1 MTLSRL
7 GPRQRLDEVFSG
19 SPFVKHVLTLLSG
32 TVIAQILVL
41 AIELIL
47 ARIYTPDQAGR
58 FALYMSVTSVVI
70 VMASGRY
77 EMTIM
82 LPKDEVKAR
91 VLQHLASRLTLIVAC
106 VASGVAVIFHRQIA
120 AHYGGD
126 EELAYIFAGMG
137 ATVFLVSNLAIV
149 QYWLNRHSDYAA
161 IAKNRVVQSVG
172 SALGKVFFG
181 AIGMASAVGLYLGQ
195 TLGQLVAWVLLRR
208 KTPELREPL
217 PADAPTMGQ
226 MARRYRKMPLLNG
239 PNALI
244 DAIRLNGIN
253 ILIAA
258 VAVGQLGQFDK
269 AWTLLQAP
277 IALINGAIA
286 QVFFH
291 KLATVERGHMTA
303 LVRFVLARAALAG
316 LAVFVPLYFLSPWL
330 FPFLLGQQWAESGL
344 YAQAIVPWLFM
355 TLLTSPISQIFV
367 VTETQQWLLGFSI
380 LYCVAPLALLY
391 YSPWALLPSIT
402 ALGLLM
408 AVLLCGMLLLAL
420 ASARQY
426 DRCNQ
431 DEGKTR

>member
-1 MTLSRL
+1 MKSIVVVSKVRTRL
-7 GPRQRLDEVFSG
+7 TQVLET
-19 SPFVKHVLTLLSG
+19 SPFLKHILTLLSG

-41 AIELIL
+41 TIELVL
-47 ARIYTPDQAGR
+47 ARIYTPEQAGR

-77 EMTIM
+77 DMTIM

-91 VLQHLASRLTLIVAC
+91 VLQRLASRLALIVSL
-106 VASGVAVIFHRQIA
+106 VASVLALVFHRQIS

-126 EELAYIFAGMG
+126 EELAYLFAGMG
-137 ATVFLVSNLAIV
+137 GTVFLVCQLAIV
-149 QYWLNRHSDYAA
+149 QYWLNRHSDYGA
-161 IAKNRVVQSVG
+161 IAQNRVIQSVG

-181 AIGMASAVGLYLGQ
+181 VLGLATAVGLYLGQ
-195 TLGQLVAWVLLRR
+195 TLGQLVAWLLLRR

-217 PADAPTMGQ
+217 PEDAPTMGQ
-226 MARRYRKMPLLNG
+226 MALRYKKMPLLNG

-277 IALINGAIA
+277 IALINGAVA

-303 LVRFVLARAALAG
+303 LVRYVLIRATGAG
-316 LAVFVPLYFLSPWL
+316 LALFVPLYFLAPWL
-330 FPFLLGQQWAESGL
+330 FPFLLGQKWAESGL

-367 VTETQQWLLGFSI
+367 VTETQQWLLGFSV
-380 LYCVAPLALLY
+380 LYCVAPLSLLY
-391 YSPWALLPSIT
+391 FSPWSLLPSIT

-408 AVLLCGMLLLAL
+408 AVLLLIMLLLAWQ
-420 ASARQY
+420 SARRF
-426 DRCNQ
+426 DRRA
-431 DEGKTR
+431 DPAV